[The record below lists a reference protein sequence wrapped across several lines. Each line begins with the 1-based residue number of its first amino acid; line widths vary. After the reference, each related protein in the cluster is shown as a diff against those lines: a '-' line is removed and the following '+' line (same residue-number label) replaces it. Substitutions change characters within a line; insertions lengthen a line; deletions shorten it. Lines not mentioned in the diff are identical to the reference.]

1 MARKQGL
8 DSPYFVL
15 KIPHKMPKN
24 VNLSANRSI
33 VCLHERPGGAKSA
46 ERLVEERR
54 FIIEKNAKNQ
64 AYAFIISVGM
74 MEEFLDYCRR
84 DMCPDPMAV
93 CVNLMCRQQ

>member
-1 MARKQGL
+1 MTKEMIFGA
-8 DSPYFVL
+8 S
-15 KIPHKMPKN
+15 
-24 VNLSANRSI
+24 RST
-33 VCLHERPGGAKSA
+33 VSLHQRPGGAKSA
-46 ERLVEERR
+46 ERVVEERR

-93 CVNLMCRQQ
+93 CVNLMSRQQ

>member
-1 MARKQGL
+1 M
-8 DSPYFVL
+8 
-15 KIPHKMPKN
+15 
-24 VNLSANRSI
+24 NLSANGSI
-33 VCLHERPGGAKSA
+33 VCLRQRPGGAKSA
-46 ERLVEERR
+46 ERFVEERR

-93 CVNLMCRQQ
+93 CVNLLCRQQ

>member
-1 MARKQGL
+1 MCFKF
-8 DSPYFVL
+8 P
-15 KIPHKMPKN
+15 IEMPKN
-24 VNLSANRSI
+24 VNLSASGSI
-33 VCLHERPGGAKSA
+33 VCLRQRPGGAKSA
-46 ERLVEERR
+46 ERVVEERR

>member
-1 MARKQGL
+1 MA
-8 DSPYFVL
+8 
-15 KIPHKMPKN
+15 KN

-33 VCLHERPGGAKSA
+33 VCLTQRPGGAKSA

-93 CVNLMCRQQ
+93 CVNLMCRQL